1 MSKCC
6 FCNFQK
12 LSEWY
17 RQTSDGI
24 VVCKDLHN
32 RQYKYR
38 ILVVGVGKMWHRE
51 FKRFDQEEVDRF
63 VKLGIDVAKEHIKE
77 GKAKEI
83 ADIDKNHMKFPDHF
97 HIQLEMR

>member
-1 MSKCC
+1 MNKCC
-6 FCNFQK
+6 FCDFEK
-12 LSEWY
+12 KTEWY

-38 ILVVGVGKMWHRE
+38 ILVVGANEMWHRE

-63 VKLGIDVAKEHIKE
+63 VKLGTDIAKEHIKK
-77 GKAKEI
+77 GKAKKI
-83 ADIDKNHMKFPDHF
+83 VDIDKDHLLIKS
-97 HIQLEMR
+97 HWHLQICLR